1 MGRTPLHDAAMSGN
15 TEMVNALLKAG
26 SKVDEKDVVSMLRN
40 YEGD

>member
-15 TEMVNALLKAG
+15 TEMVNALLMVG
-26 SKVDEKDVVSMLRN
+26 SKVDEKDVVSMLRK